1 MQSFY
6 QRVKDELLLQ
16 WKTSIP
22 ASLNAMGNSLP
33 WLISIAFVGRIGA
46 KELAAAALA
55 TSICNVT
62 GLSLSMGL
70 SSAVTT
76 LTGQSK
82 GDMMQRRQRLKERR
96 VCDNK
101 NISKPI
107 DTYESIPKEDKTQ
120 INANMK
126 WETIYPMTPK
136 TYLYRGFFIQILF
149 VLPVGIYWI
158 YGIKQALLSLGQDET
173 ISEMAQDYLRILTPG
188 FWCYSLNF
196 TLSCWL
202 QAIGMADIPVYG
214 VMVGTIFHIPMNILF
229 IYTFECGYLGAA
241 IASSIFRFFQ
251 PLVSTILICFTERGQ
266 SRIYTN
272 TGEDTLDSPI
282 PLCIEINRAFFS
294 FRGICQHL
302 SLALPGVV
310 IISTWWASEITIFLS
325 GRLSSPATALA
336 GMTIYQSI
344 INFFYKFSAGVSVA
358 CSTRVSNLLG
368 AGDANAAKFASKVS
382 VFYAVIACFGF
393 ALLLYFLPHEFIPSL
408 FTPDTDIINE
418 VSMTLPFISLYVFAD
433 GMQLTINGII
443 KGCGKQCIVMPIVL
457 VAYWMIGLPLAYYM
471 AFIWGKTYTS
481 FHGITGLVFGMTVG
495 AWSLFT
501 LVALTVAVGT
511 NWEKEVMKAKARLG
525 LEQVF
530 PVADKKS
537 GQDEKNK
544 LQGSSSEERL
554 PLNSTQV

>member
-173 ISEMAQDYLRILTPG
+173 ISEMAQ
-188 FWCYSLNF
+188 
-196 TLSCWL
+196 
-202 QAIGMADIPVYG
+202 V
-214 VMVGTIFHIPMNILF
+214 IF
-229 IYTFECGYLGAA
+229 
-241 IASSIFRFFQ
+241 SIFFQ
-251 PLVSTILICFTERGQ
+251 Y
-266 SRIYTN
+266 SRIK
-272 TGEDTLDSPI
+272 I
-282 PLCIEINRAFFS
+282 FIAFRCSHF
-294 FRGICQHL
+294 F
-302 SLALPGVV
+302 
-310 IISTWWASEITIFLS
+310 IILQFLLHYRTTSEF
-325 GRLSSPATALA
+325 
-336 GMTIYQSI
+336 
-344 INFFYKFSAGVSVA
+344 
-358 CSTRVSNLLG
+358 
-368 AGDANAAKFASKVS
+368 
-382 VFYAVIACFGF
+382 
-393 ALLLYFLPHEFIPSL
+393 
-408 FTPDTDIINE
+408 
-418 VSMTLPFISLYVFAD
+418 
-433 GMQLTINGII
+433 
-443 KGCGKQCIVMPIVL
+443 
-457 VAYWMIGLPLAYYM
+457 
-471 AFIWGKTYTS
+471 
-481 FHGITGLVFGMTVG
+481 
-495 AWSLFT
+495 
-501 LVALTVAVGT
+501 
-511 NWEKEVMKAKARLG
+511 
-525 LEQVF
+525 
-530 PVADKKS
+530 
-537 GQDEKNK
+537 
-544 LQGSSSEERL
+544 
-554 PLNSTQV
+554 

>member
-1 MQSFY
+1 M
-6 QRVKDELLLQ
+6 
-16 WKTSIP
+16 
-22 ASLNAMGNSLP
+22 
-33 WLISIAFVGRIGA
+33 
-46 KELAAAALA
+46 
-55 TSICNVT
+55 
-62 GLSLSMGL
+62 
-70 SSAVTT
+70 
-76 LTGQSK
+76 
-82 GDMMQRRQRLKERR
+82 
-96 VCDNK
+96 
-101 NISKPI
+101 
-107 DTYESIPKEDKTQ
+107 
-120 INANMK
+120 
-126 WETIYPMTPK
+126 
-136 TYLYRGFFIQILF
+136 
-149 VLPVGIYWI
+149 
-158 YGIKQALLSLGQDET
+158 
-173 ISEMAQDYLRILTPG
+173 TPG

-471 AFIWGKTYTS
+471 AFIWGKTHTS